1 MCWLF
6 QHRWLPALAVF
17 AALVPGLPGV
27 FGQTPAQ
34 PEPALQIPV
43 ENSNQTLDLDG
54 APASTHATEAQPG
67 SVVPPTSPTPEELGD
82 TLMTHQRYQAAIEAY
97 KKAPRISA
105 EVWNK
110 MGIAYQLMFNQEE
123 ASHCYQTSLRLDP
136 RNARVMNNLGTIYD
150 SLKEYSNAERM
161 YRKAVKIEPSSAL
174 IYKNL
179 GTNLLSQRKYKKG
192 WEVYKTALQ
201 LDPHIFQ
208 NSASPRIQNPATVE
222 ERGAMN
228 YYMAKGCLRAGM
240 NECAIEYL
248 RMALNE
254 GFTNPKKIVS
264 DSEFAGLRGIPAFEQ
279 LLLSQKQQ

>member
-6 QHRWLPALAVF
+6 QHRWLPGLAVF
-17 AALVPGLPGV
+17 AALVPGVSGV
-27 FGQTPAQ
+27 FAQTPSESA
-34 PEPALQIPV
+34 PQIPTQ
-43 ENSNQTLDLDG
+43 NSTQTLDLG
-54 APASTHATEAQPG
+54 APVSTSANEPQP
-67 SVVPPTSPTPEELGD
+67 PPTPEELGD
-82 TLMTHQRYQAAIEAY
+82 SLMSHQRFQAAIEAY

-123 ASHCYQTSLRLDP
+123 ASHCYQTSLRLEP
-136 RNARVMNNLGTIYD
+136 RNARVLNNLGTIYD
-150 SLKEYSNAERM
+150 SVKDYGNAERM
-161 YRKAVKIEPSSAL
+161 YRKALKLDPSSAL

-179 GTNLLSQRKYKKG
+179 GTSLLSQHKFKKG

-208 NSASPRIQNPATVE
+208 NSSSPRVQNPASVE
-222 ERGAMN
+222 QRGAMN

-240 NECAIEYL
+240 NECAIDYL

-254 GFTNPKKIVS
+254 GFTNPKKIQA
-264 DSEFAGLRGIPAFEQ
+264 DSEFAGLHGIPAFEQ
-279 LLLSQKQQ
+279 LLASQKQQ